1 MVSHYWPGVGTMIDA
16 MWGNPSRGDI
26 MRWLWLLATLLSWVL
41 CFTRH
46 GPGALAFWLL
56 LGMVG
61 AIGTVLA
68 FAQARIEA
76 NARPDP
82 TSEFIREWHSNK
94 PSQD

>member
-1 MVSHYWPGVGTMIDA
+1 
-16 MWGNPSRGDI
+16 
-26 MRWLWLLATLLSWVL
+26 MRWLWLSATLLCWVL

-46 GPGALAFWLL
+46 GGGAMVFWLL
-56 LGMVG
+56 LGLAG
-61 AIGTVLA
+61 AIVTVLF

-82 TSEFIREWHSNK
+82 TIELMRELRSKK